1 MKNNMKHTNIPT
13 SHSAISTSAS
23 LWTIIVIMAINAI
36 GMTIVFPVLPF
47 LVGKYLP
54 DSQIAIGISALEAVY
69 TLCQFFAAPLLGALS
84 DRFGRKPIL
93 VASLLGSTIGYVLF
107 GFGGA
112 LWVLFLGRIIDGI
125 TAGDISTLTAYVA
138 DSTEQNER
146 AKWFGYIGAAMGI
159 GLMVGPAI
167 GGFLGNVSIT
177 LPFFVTAGITLII
190 TIFSYFFLPESLA
203 VEKRISHFS
212 TEQFNL
218 FAHFKDIL
226 VMQQVRRMLI
236 VGAFFLIGLT
246 IFHLNISLFVKDVFA
261 WGPGYIGGILMLA
274 GACDIISRA
283 FLLPML
289 LKRFNEKAVG
299 QAGLIGLTV
308 GMVMLFLSTYV
319 TSSILLM
326 VAVGILV
333 LGEGLF
339 DPSYNAELSSTVDES
354 MQGRLQGVNR
364 SLQAI
369 YQTIVP
375 LVTAGIYI
383 YNHSAV
389 FVIAAIFMFLALV
402 TSVRFRKY
410 TDIR

>member
-1 MKNNMKHTNIPT
+1 MEPLNKPTN
-13 SHSAISTSAS
+13 HAA
-23 LWTIIVIMAINAI
+23 LWTIILIMAINAI

-47 LVGKYLP
+47 LIGKYLP
-54 DSQIAIGISALEAVY
+54 DSQIAIGVSTLAAVY

-107 GFGGA
+107 GVGGA

-125 TAGDISTLTAYVA
+125 TAGDISTLIAYVA
-138 DSTEQNER
+138 DSTEQIER

-159 GLMVGPAI
+159 GCMIGPAI
-167 GGFLGNVSIT
+167 GGFLGTISIT
-177 LPFFVTAGITLII
+177 LPFFITAGITLII
-190 TIFSYFFLPESLA
+190 TIFSQFFLPESLA
-203 VEKRISHFS
+203 VEKRISHLS
-212 TEQFNL
+212 MEQFNL

-226 VMQQVRRMLI
+226 VMKKVRIMLI

-283 FLLPML
+283 FLLPQL
-289 LKRFNEKAVG
+289 LKQFNEKTIG
-299 QAGLIGLTV
+299 RAGLIGLTV
-308 GMVMLFLSTYV
+308 GMVMIFLSTY
-319 TSSILLM
+319 TTNSILLM
-326 VAVGILV
+326 FAIGILV
-333 LGEGLF
+333 IGEGLF
-339 DPSYNAELSSTVDES
+339 DPSYNAELSSSVDENK
-354 MQGRLQGVNR
+354 QGRLQGVNR

-383 YNHSAV
+383 YNHNVV
-389 FVIAAIFMFLALV
+389 FVIAAIFMFLALI
-402 TSVRFRKY
+402 TSVKFNKIYQR
-410 TDIR
+410 